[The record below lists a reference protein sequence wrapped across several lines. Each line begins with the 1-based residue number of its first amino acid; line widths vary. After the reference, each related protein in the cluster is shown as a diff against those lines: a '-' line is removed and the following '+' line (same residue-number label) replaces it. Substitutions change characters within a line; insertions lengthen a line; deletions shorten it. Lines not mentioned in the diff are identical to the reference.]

1 MTIISSILINVVT
14 PNVKVQNLFINL
26 TNVR

>member
-1 MTIISSILINVVT
+1 MTIFKVVLINVVT
-14 PNVKVQNLFINL
+14 PNVKVQNLFSHL

>member
-1 MTIISSILINVVT
+1 MTIISTILINVVT

>member
-1 MTIISSILINVVT
+1 MTIILIILINVVT